1 MGMATY
7 CDGHGGRLQMG
18 VVDVDWK
25 DDGRGG
31 RHELDPTREE
41 QAHVKARGAQKT
53 LRVPPQYLHLRLHCR
68 NRRALAV
75 VAILIA
81 TTLLCARWI
90 HPTAAAARVQGP
102 LERQPYDSREAIHY
116 RIPALHPLHV
126 ATRIYRVLAARPAAQ
141 LPASLPPRA
150 PPVQAYRRRHHR
162 NPTVACPEGYLARR
176 TARIAARRTTPH
188 PRSRHR
194 TQTTAAGNPPFH
206 AHAAPA
212 AITGLRCERRT
223 CPPLFASRDRQ
234 IATSWLATR
243 AFQQPSY
250 VPPTLCSA
258 ASCYLLPA
266 PLAPHQVETRG
277 RHVTRSPSMKLS
289 GPC

>member
-1 MGMATY
+1 MA
-7 CDGHGGRLQMG
+7 GGCRSAWWMSI
-18 VVDVDWK
+18 
-25 DDGRGG
+25 GRSM
-31 RHELDPTREE
+31 
-41 QAHVKARGAQKT
+41 AWSKARIGPHEGRASSRQGSRRPEDAACSPPY
-53 LRVPPQYLHLRLHCR
+53 LRLLRLHCR

-81 TTLLCARWI
+81 SYHSLVCALGFDLL
-90 HPTAAAARVQGP
+90 AAAARVQGP

-162 NPTVACPEGYLARR
+162 SPTVACPEGYLARR

-194 TQTTAAGNPPFH
+194 TQTTADGNPPFH

-250 VPPTLCSA
+250 VPPTHCPA
-258 ASCYLLPA
+258 AS
-266 PLAPHQVETRG
+266 R
-277 RHVTRSPSMKLS
+277 
-289 GPC
+289 